1 LTADL
6 PNYEE
11 QFKKC
16 VEDFWL
22 VRASQAAKQVDAGKA
37 DAGTRGAVTGGKHL
51 HSFAALIQQVFADA
65 GMPIRKGSESTLLP
79 GYYRASKNWDTVVT
93 YKGRVVAIIELKS
106 QVGSFGNNQNNR
118 IEEMIGQSLDIWR
131 ATRESLL
138 GDLRPWFAYL
148 MLLEDTAGSRTLVK
162 GRTNPSFRQDNVFT
176 GTNYLD
182 RYKIAFERLRLEG
195 DMNAACLLISDPHR
209 STVEYPD
216 PTMTFNAFA
225 AAIHGRV
232 TEVLGLL
239 GADDEATLL

>member
-1 LTADL
+1 MAADL
-6 PNYEE
+6 PDYEA

-22 VRASQAAKQVDAGKA
+22 VRASQAAKQIEGGKL

-51 HSFAALIQQVFADA
+51 HSFATLIQKVFADA
-65 GMPIRKGSESTLLP
+65 GMSIHKESGSTLLP

-148 MLLEDTAGSRTLVK
+148 MLLEDTSGSRALVK
-162 GRTNPSFRQDNVFT
+162 GRTNPAFPQDDVFT
-176 GTNYLD
+176 GTNYLE
-182 RYKIAFERLRLEG
+182 RYRIAFERLRLEG
-195 DMNAACLLISDPHR
+195 DLNAACLLFSS
-209 STVEYPD
+209 STTSSVEYPD
-216 PTMTFNAFA
+216 QTMTFNAFA
-225 AAIHGRV
+225 ASIHGRV

-239 GADDEATLL
+239 GPDDEATML